1 MLKAQYKDLLK
12 SSRGNTNISKK
23 SKYLVR
29 LRSKQ
34 CLRKFYG
41 NLSNRTLSLV
51 YIKAS
56 RLTGDVGQNLCV
68 SIERRLDVCLFRM
81 NLLPTIFSS
90 RQALAHGRVS
100 VNGAIVSTPNLL
112 VGESAIVCVHAW
124 QDYNGLWQR
133 SLNPKK
139 LFRRAL
145 TRPGYV
151 EVNLKILCGVF
162 VYVPKKFEV

>member
-1 MLKAQYKDLLK
+1 MSKAPYKDLLK
-12 SSRGNTNISKK
+12 FSHGNANLSKK

-29 LRSKQ
+29 LKSKQ
-34 CLRKFYG
+34 YLRKFYG

-56 RLTGDVGQNLCV
+56 RMTGDIGQNLCV

-100 VNGAIVSTPNLL
+100 VNGVTVSSPNFL
-112 VGESAIVCVHAW
+112 VDESTLVCVHA
-124 QDYNGLWQR
+124 
-133 SLNPKK
+133 
-139 LFRRAL
+139 
-145 TRPGYV
+145 
-151 EVNLKILCGVF
+151 
-162 VYVPKKFEV
+162 